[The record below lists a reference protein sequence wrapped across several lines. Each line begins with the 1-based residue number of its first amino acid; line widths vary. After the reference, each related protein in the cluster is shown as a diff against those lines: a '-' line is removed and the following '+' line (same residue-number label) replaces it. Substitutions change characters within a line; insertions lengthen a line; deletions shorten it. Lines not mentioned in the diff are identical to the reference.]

1 MSEVE
6 EGDVSPKE
14 SAQVRGAAAA
24 RGGENREAAAV
35 EAVGEAG
42 GEEAAAAEAVGEAG
56 GEEAAAA
63 EAVDEAGGEEAAA
76 ESELEKAQA
85 EAAENYDR
93 YLRAAAELDNFRKRT
108 LKMRSE
114 TREETVRDLLLQ
126 VAPLL
131 DNMRRALSQETEDAA
146 AVKQGVE
153 LIVNQFQSIL
163 KGYGLEEIEARG
175 EPFDPNLHEAMM
187 EVADNEHPPGTVLEE
202 MEKGYMLR
210 DKVVLPARVVV
221 SKAGEAQPQDGE
233 GEEERDG

>member
-24 RGGENREAAAV
+24 RGGENREAAA
-35 EAVGEAG
+35 
-42 GEEAAAAEAVGEAG
+42 
-56 GEEAAAA
+56 A

-76 ESELEKAQA
+76 ESELEKARA

-93 YLRAAAELDNFRKRT
+93 YLRAAAELDNFRKHT